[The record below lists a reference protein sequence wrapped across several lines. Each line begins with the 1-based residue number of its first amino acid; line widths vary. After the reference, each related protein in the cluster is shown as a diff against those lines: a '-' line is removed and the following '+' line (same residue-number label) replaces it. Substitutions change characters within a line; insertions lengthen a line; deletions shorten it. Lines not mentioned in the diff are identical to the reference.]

1 MGGPV
6 REAFDHHASDYDAW
20 FSDNPLAIDLRKK
33 TWEVMD
39 RVFDPGHSVL
49 DLGCGTGEDAVHLAG
64 RGVRV
69 RAVDVAPAMVD
80 RLVEKAR
87 RLALDDLI
95 DPTVADGRFLD
106 LPTGSLD
113 GIYSNFGALNCVADL
128 EWLGEL
134 GRITLRPGGRMII
147 VSMGRCYPLEI
158 AVNLARGRHR
168 PALRRF
174 RAPASAIVGG
184 VEFPV
189 HYHRFRVL
197 KKALEGSFDL
207 EQRRGL
213 NLLLPVPGL
222 EHLAL
227 RFPRTFLALR
237 PIDSG
242 LGRWWPLS
250 AMGDH
255 VLSVWKARSS

>member
-1 MGGPV
+1 MSEIKHNDPIGGPV

-113 GIYSNFGALNCVADL
+113 GIYSNFGAL
-128 EWLGEL
+128 
-134 GRITLRPGGRMII
+134 RPRC
-147 VSMGRCYPLEI
+147 SNSESRWRCYSSPEPGTSGS
-158 AVNLARGRHR
+158 NGRR
-168 PALRRF
+168 
-174 RAPASAIVGG
+174 
-184 VEFPV
+184 
-189 HYHRFRVL
+189 
-197 KKALEGSFDL
+197 
-207 EQRRGL
+207 
-213 NLLLPVPGL
+213 
-222 EHLAL
+222 
-227 RFPRTFLALR
+227 
-237 PIDSG
+237 
-242 LGRWWPLS
+242 
-250 AMGDH
+250 
-255 VLSVWKARSS
+255 